1 MGVGTGRSN
10 QSRSDSGVTV
20 TDACTNTSV
29 SILQK
34 RGHADMLYDWQQLE
48 ARVVYKFVFAMS
60 HASRAC
66 LTGGFMT
73 VILVS
78 LTYVSE

>member
-1 MGVGTGRSN
+1 
-10 QSRSDSGVTV
+10 
-20 TDACTNTSV
+20 
-29 SILQK
+29 
-34 RGHADMLYDWQQLE
+34 MLYDWQQLE